1 MLFKGFIPLSGI
13 DIDVSI
19 ANGTYADWYSSI
31 DELLDDY
38 GSYDEIT
45 EIIII
50 DFELEIDNHIM
61 TFENI
66 GMN

>member
-1 MLFKGFIPLSGI
+1 MWFKGFIPLSGI

-19 ANGTYADWYSSI
+19 ANKDYADWYASI
-31 DELLDDY
+31 DELIDDY
-38 GSYDEIT
+38 GRSAEIT

-50 DFELEIDNHIM
+50 DFELEIEDHIM